1 MGTTGLK
8 GNKTMAENETMADD
22 QSVDNIEDH
31 VGVTQPD
38 AFAQTTTGGSETTK
52 QLFADGG
59 DGKEKE
65 ATQRSHHAG
74 ASSEAAASS
83 GIPSAEKQHG
93 VKGEAFDTQTE
104 TAMADRSQPATQST
118 Q

>member
-8 GNKTMAENETMADD
+8 GKFHMADNSED
-22 QSVDNIEDH
+22 QIEDQI
-31 VGVTQPD
+31 GVTQPD
-38 AFAQTTTGGSETTK
+38 AFTQTISGDTETGK
-52 QLFADGG
+52 QLLADGG
-59 DGKEKE
+59 HGMEKE
-65 ATQRSHHAG
+65 ATLRSHHAG
-74 ASSEAAASS
+74 ASSEAPASS

-93 VKGEAFDTQTE
+93 VKGEAFDKQTE